1 MSTRIGDSRR
11 GAFVNEGRLRDLTA
25 QRTMAQQ
32 VGRRPPVPRQASALQ
47 VAPRPDFVETPLIRS
62 IIDRATAYIEG
73 GFPVHFRGPTGCGKT
88 TLALRLADEIG
99 RPIMLL
105 VGDEELGTSDMV
117 GGEHGYQ
124 RKRVIDNF
132 IHSVMKTE
140 DRLDYRWVDSQLTV
154 ACQQG
159 YTLVYDEFTRSR
171 PEANNVFLPVL
182 EERIL
187 ILPTIKSQ
195 KGYLR
200 VHPDFSAIFTS
211 NPAEYAGVHSSQEAL
226 LDRMITIDITHFD
239 RETEVA
245 ITQARSGISQEE
257 AERIVG
263 IVRGFREATDADPTI
278 RACIMMADVM
288 ARQGDDGNLSFGQV
302 CLDVMAREINPGG
315 KPDRERRE
323 VLVNLIRDH
332 S

>member
-1 MSTRIGDSRR
+1 M
-11 GAFVNEGRLRDLTA
+11 
-25 QRTMAQQ
+25 
-32 VGRRPPVPRQASALQ
+32 
-47 VAPRPDFVETPLIRS
+47 
-62 IIDRATAYIEG
+62 
-73 GFPVHFRGPTGCGKT
+73 HFRGPTGCGKT

-99 RPIMLL
+99 RPMMLL
-105 VGDEELGTSDMV
+105 VGDEELSTSNLI
-117 GGEHGYQ
+117 GGEHGYR
-124 RKRVIDNF
+124 RKRVLDQF
-132 IHSVMKTE
+132 IHSVIKTE
-140 DRLDYRWVDSQLTV
+140 DWLDYRWIDSQLTV

-288 ARQGDDGNLSFGQV
+288 ARQGDDGNLSLGQV
-302 CLDVMAREINPGG
+302 CLDVMAREVNPGG

>member
-1 MSTRIGDSRR
+1 MRIEDLRR
-11 GAFVNEGRLRDLTA
+11 GGFVNEGSFKDLRA
-25 QRTMAQQ
+25 QRMTQQ
-32 VGRRPPVPRQASALQ
+32 AAWQPPTPQDAPVVQA
-47 VAPRPDFVETPLIRS
+47 APRPDFVETPLIRS
-62 IIDRATAYIEG
+62 ITDRALAYIEG

-99 RPIMLL
+99 HPIMLL
-105 VGDEELGTSDMV
+105 VGDEEFSTSDLV
-117 GGEHGYQ
+117 GGEHGYH
-124 RKRVIDNF
+124 RKRVVDNF

-159 YTLVYDEFTRSR
+159 YTLVYDEFSRSR

-200 VHPDFSAIFTS
+200 VHSDFSAIFTS
-211 NPAEYAGVHSSQEAL
+211 NPAEYAGVQTAQDAL

-245 ITQARSGISQEE
+245 IAQARSGLPSREV
-257 AERIVG
+257 ERIVDL
-263 IVRGFREATDADPTI
+263 VRAFREATDSDHYATI
-278 RACIMMADVM
+278 RAPLMIANIV
-288 ARQGDDGNLSFGQV
+288 ARQGDDGALSFGQI
-302 CLDVMAREINPGG
+302 CLDVLARDINPHG
-315 KPDRERRE
+315 KPDREKRD
-323 VLVNLIRDH
+323 VLLDLIRK
-332 S
+332 SK

>member
-1 MSTRIGDSRR
+1 MSMRIGDLRR
-11 GAFVNEGRLRDLTA
+11 GGFVNEGRLRDLAA
-25 QRTMAQQ
+25 QRTMTQQ
-32 VGRRPPVPRQASALQ
+32 VGRQPTMLREASAVQ
-47 VAPRPDFVETPLIRS
+47 AAPRPDFVETPLIRS

-105 VGDEELGTSDMV
+105 VGDEEFTTSDMV

-159 YTLVYDEFTRSR
+159 YTLVYDEFSRSR
-171 PEANNVFLPVL
+171 PEANNIFLPVL

-187 ILPTIKSQ
+187 ILPTIKTQ

-200 VHPDFSAIFTS
+200 VHPDFSTIFTS
-211 NPAEYAGVHSSQEAL
+211 NPSEYAGVHLSQEAL

-257 AERIVG
+257 AERIVS

-278 RACIMMADVM
+278 RASIMMADIM
-288 ARQGDDGNLSFGQV
+288 ARQGDDGSLSFGQV

-323 VLVNLIRDH
+323 ALVELLRKH
-332 S
+332 K